1 MKTLERDSLFFQCF
15 NRIGLCL
22 KFLFQANEVAGFDDL
37 NLVIVVIFSEPTIK
51 DVIRFGRLFPCSV
64 E

>member
-1 MKTLERDSLFFQCF
+1 MF

-37 NLVIVVIFSEPTIK
+37 NLVILVFFSELTIK
-51 DVIRFGRLFPCSV
+51 YVIRFGRLFPCSV